1 MAFIQVYGHKING
14 LSVRMF
20 GKCFSLSPLGFK
32 INHLDL
38 TPRFAGILMSFT
50 NCFAN
55 FFGLLAPIVAGN
67 IIEGKVNRW
76 SLVKVLEINS
86 MLSA

>member
-1 MAFIQVYGHKING
+1 VNEDLMGFLQMFSQAF
-14 LSVRMF
+14 F
-20 GKCFSLSPLGFK
+20 PPFPPTLGFK

-67 IIEGKVNRW
+67 IIEGKVD
-76 SLVKVLEINS
+76 
-86 MLSA
+86 

>member
-1 MAFIQVYGHKING
+1 MEEFIQVGERILNG
-14 LSVRMF
+14 LSADVF
-20 GKCFSLSPLGFK
+20 TNIFLSSFFLLPTTGFK

-67 IIEGKVNRW
+67 IIEGKVDW
-76 SLVKVLEINS
+76 KFS
-86 MLSA
+86 

>member
-1 MAFIQVYGHKING
+1 MEAFIQVGERKLETSADIFMNN
-14 LSVRMF
+14 
-20 GKCFSLSPLGFK
+20 FSLFPPTGFK

-67 IIEGKVNRW
+67 IIEGKVNR
-76 SLVKVLEINS
+76 
-86 MLSA
+86 

>member
-1 MAFIQVYGHKING
+1 MVEFTQVRADIKLNG
-14 LSVRMF
+14 EKTV
-20 GKCFSLSPLGFK
+20 KTFSLSAGFK

-67 IIEGKVNRW
+67 IIEGKVNR
-76 SLVKVLEINS
+76 LPLAMLLKINLIS
-86 MLSA
+86 IA

>member
-1 MAFIQVYGHKING
+1 MEAFIQVGERQLNGPSARYFHKH
-14 LSVRMF
+14 
-20 GKCFSLSPLGFK
+20 FSFSPTGFK

-67 IIEGKVNRW
+67 IIEGKVNCL
-76 SLVKVLEINS
+76 SLNKS
-86 MLSA
+86 

>member
-1 MAFIQVYGHKING
+1 MAAFTQVCGHELNRPSTGYVVKVLFLIFIT
-14 LSVRMF
+14 
-20 GKCFSLSPLGFK
+20 GFK

-67 IIEGKVNRW
+67 IIEGKVSR
-76 SLVKVLEINS
+76 
-86 MLSA
+86 